1 MGGKK
6 VGTSAHPITH
16 FDLPM
21 ERGRGNRPA
30 ERTPR
35 GTGVFAP
42 GTLRQTT
49 PSGRVIGVASSG
61 SGAASG
67 MPPAA
72 PGAPTGR
79 TLPYD

>member
-6 VGTSAHPITH
+6 VGTSAHPITD

-21 ERGRGNRPA
+21 ERGHGNRPA

-42 GTLRQTT
+42 GTSRQTRSNRN
-49 PSGRVIGVASSG
+49 PLNGVASSG
-61 SGAASG
+61 SGTVSG
-67 MPPAA
+67 APAA

-79 TLPYD
+79 ALPY